1 MRLKR
6 VHLQVATGSGH
17 AVMLTSGGEVY
28 AWGCGN
34 GGRLGLGHSLDAYAP
49 QRLHTLW
56 EQPVKHLAACGAHS
70 KSL

>member
-1 MRLKR
+1 
-6 VHLQVATGSGH
+6 
-17 AVMLTSGGEVY
+17 MLTSGGEVY

-56 EQPVKHLAACGAHS
+56 EQPVKHLAACGARPS
-70 KSL
+70 FS